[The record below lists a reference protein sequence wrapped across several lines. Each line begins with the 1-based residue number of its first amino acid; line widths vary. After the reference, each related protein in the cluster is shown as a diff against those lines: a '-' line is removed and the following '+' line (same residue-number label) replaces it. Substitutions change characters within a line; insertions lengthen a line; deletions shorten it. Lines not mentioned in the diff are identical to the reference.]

1 MNNIIVIAYNGKKPT
16 QQQIE
21 AIAQH
26 LAKLRCC
33 DEVEII
39 QHYDKK
45 SIVDIVGKGT
55 TIIGFEQE
63 SKKDVALSNAST
75 FINAHFNSPWAM
87 IAAVGEARNTTLR
100 SEDQQALLNAI
111 DIIAQHSSEEC
122 LQYGISSVMY
132 NACYNIQYHILDM

>member
-26 LAKLRCC
+26 LTTLRCC

-63 SKKDVALSNAST
+63 SKKDVALSNASK

-87 IAAVGEARNTTLR
+87 ISAVGEARSTTIR
-100 SEDQQALLNAI
+100 SADQQTLLNAI
-111 DIIAQHSSEEC
+111 DIIAQRSSEEC
-122 LQYGISSVMY
+122 LQCGISNVMY
-132 NACYNIQYHILDM
+132 NACYNIRYHILDM

>member
-21 AIAQH
+21 AIAQR
-26 LAKLRCC
+26 LATLKCC

-55 TIIGFEQE
+55 TIIGFEHE
-63 SKKDVALSNAST
+63 SEKNVALSNASK
-75 FINAHFNSPWAM
+75 FVNAHFNSPWAM
-87 IAAVGEARNTTLR
+87 ISAVGEARSTTLR
-100 SEDQQALLNAI
+100 SEDQKALLNAI
-111 DIIAQHSSEEC
+111 DIIAQSSSEEC
-122 LQYGISSVMY
+122 LQYGISSIMY
-132 NACYNIQYHILDM
+132 NACYNIRYHILDM

>member
-26 LAKLRCC
+26 LGTLRCC
-33 DEVEII
+33 DDVEII

-55 TIIGFEQE
+55 TLIGFENHVE
-63 SKKDVALSNAST
+63 NEALKNAAIFIKTHFGTNAWGMFEAAANAKK
-75 FINAHFNSPWAM
+75 
-87 IAAVGEARNTTLR
+87 TLVR
-100 SEDQQALLNAI
+100 TEEDAALLNAVE
-111 DIIAQHSSEEC
+111 IIATSSREEC
-122 LQYGISSVMY
+122 AKYGIDEQMHRTVY
-132 NACYNIQYHILDM
+132 NVKYYVLA

>member
-26 LAKLRCC
+26 LGTLRCC
-33 DEVEII
+33 DDVEII

-55 TIIGFEQE
+55 TLIGFENHVE
-63 SKKDVALSNAST
+63 NEALKNAAT
-75 FINAHFNSPWAM
+75 FINAHFADNAWKM
-87 IAAVGEARNTTLR
+87 FEVAANAKKTFVRTAEQ
-100 SEDQQALLNAI
+100 EALLNAVE
-111 DIIAQHSSEEC
+111 IIATSSREEC
-122 LQYGISSVMY
+122 AKYGIDEQMHRTVY
-132 NACYNIQYHILDM
+132 NVKYYVLA